1 MVRAL
6 AYNRFTESISR
17 YYNIPIKEYFK
28 GVMATAPLDAAALE
42 SVAGL
47 FRVLADPTRLAI
59 LQALRP
65 RGRTVGDLVA
75 TLAARQA
82 NVSKQLGVL
91 YDAGLLSRERAGHSV
106 TYAIADPLV
115 FDLCELVC
123 GKLKRDAE
131 RELSVFTPR
140 VTRRS

>member
-1 MVRAL
+1 
-6 AYNRFTESISR
+6 
-17 YYNIPIKEYFK
+17 
-28 GVMATAPLDAAALE
+28 MAATPLDPVALE

-59 LQALRP
+59 LQSLRP

-75 TLAARQA
+75 TVGARQA

-91 YDAGLLSRERAGHSV
+91 YDAGLLSRVRSGNTV

-115 FDLCELVC
+115 FELCDLVC

-131 RELSVFTPR
+131 RDLASFAP
-140 VTRRS
+140 RRSRSA